1 MHFTK
6 MRNNATDLNVG
17 YKDKLIS
24 NISHTKFVGII
35 HVSTLTWSNH
45 IDLLTK
51 KLSTACYVIR
61 TDQLYMSESA

>member
-6 MRNNATDLNVG
+6 IRNKTIDLNVG

-35 HVSTLTWSNH
+35 LDSTLTWSNH
-45 IDLLTK
+45 IDLFTK
-51 KLSTACYVIR
+51 KLSTACYVIK